1 MIILGAQLVS
11 TNNVVS
17 DIFNVENTVPWL
29 KPKTM
34 EMEPVVSGEFIV
46 IEVDAEPEL
55 IFVDFLFAL
64 SACAAVG
71 FSVFDF
77 KILSEVADVFSHD

>member
-1 MIILGAQLVS
+1 
-11 TNNVVS
+11 VVS

-29 KPKTM
+29 KLKAM

-55 IFVDFLFAL
+55 IFVYFLFAL

-77 KILSEVADVFSHD
+77 KVLPEVADVFSHD